1 MSSSRAGTN
10 PQDPYLEDKPCLIV
24 EVLSPHT
31 ALTARWEKLIAY
43 RIAYRKLLSLH
54 THLIVDQDG
63 KTIERHYRD
72 QGSRWLSEV
81 IDEGGVLV
89 PCPSRTDLTLADI
102 YEGLWIRTARDRTTR
117 RKSYS
122 DT

>member
-10 PQDPYLEDKPCLIV
+10 PQDPYLEDDPCLIV

-31 ALTARWEKLIAY
+31 ALTDRREKLIAY
-43 RIAYRKLLSLH
+43 RKLPSLH
-54 THLIVDQDG
+54 TYLIVEQDG

-72 QGSRWLSEV
+72 QGRRWLSEL

-102 YEGLWIRTARDRTTR
+102 YEGL
-117 RKSYS
+117 
-122 DT
+122 

>member
-1 MSSSRAGTN
+1 MSSSPAGTN
-10 PQDPYLEDKPCLIV
+10 QDPYLEDEPCIIV

-31 ALTARWEKLIAY
+31 ALTDRREKLIAY
-43 RIAYRKLLSLH
+43 RIVYRKLLSLH